1 MTSALTPWLS
11 IAKPR
16 ADIADGS
23 FDESLFA
30 ADLGLV
36 AEGLGPK
43 DYLDQYTFCEK
54 TYLTGNLRAVLT
66 ELGKRLAGDESAAG
80 VYRLQTEFGGGKTHT
95 LLSAFHIFG
104 APEKVAGTELGRQL
118 ASLLPGGIPKAKV
131 VVLDGS
137 ALKVEPVITGDGC
150 ELTSLLGHL
159 AYRLGGKSA
168 WEKVSNADRKMLGSS
183 TVELQALLAEHS
195 PCLVLLDETLE
206 YLNKSLAVAAGD
218 GNLAGVTLTFIK
230 ELVTAVTN
238 TRSVAVLATLTS
250 SRAEDYATVA
260 GLEMQDRLSRVVGRT
275 ENIVTPV
282 EGDDIFPILHRRL
295 FTSVGTPEQRREVA
309 DAYCD
314 WYHSLADALP
324 GGYSEQ
330 AYRDRIA
337 AAYPFHPELV
347 DILTNRWGSL
357 SGFQR
362 TRGALRTLAHC
373 VKALSQARS
382 ESPLIHAGDMPLAD
396 AGVRAEILRFAGE
409 SYKAALNADIIR
421 PDSKAQVE
429 DARRGGQVKDVLL
442 ATSLATT
449 AFLDSFGPDKVL
461 GASAVHILL
470 GVGRP
475 GLSRGLIEDVR
486 DTLEGLLW
494 YMRLEGGRY
503 RFTTEPNL
511 NKVVLERE
519 AAIEDRRIEQVLRD
533 TIKKVT
539 PETGELRVRP
549 WVHDSSDLPDEP
561 RLTLG
566 VLDFEH
572 RINGESTP
580 ATLAHARQILENRG
594 SVFRSNKNSAM
605 LVVADSYA
613 LTKARASAR
622 TLLALQDVEGDQ
634 VRLKRFNSEQRDQ
647 LTKRLSAARD
657 RLPHQAVM
665 AYRHLVLLGET
676 AGHVALDRI
685 DLGPAGADATITD
698 QVTSY
703 LTGADR
709 LITKLSPAAL
719 LSDRFG
725 LLPDDTDIVELDRL
739 AGYFAT
745 LVRLPKLSSRKV
757 LQAALAEG
765 CTKRVFGL
773 VSGSAPDAPDSVVRF
788 GDKLDESEIQ
798 FQPGTWL
805 VRGTFA
811 AELRKRSARG
821 AEDADTASGGGEERI
836 GSAGGNVIGA
846 YIVSEG
852 GALTADIGDRTS
864 GGETG
869 ANGDGTDTAFKKK
882 VIAVRLTLDGVAAD
896 QVRDVLRSAINPLAA
911 VGASLTV
918 NIEITADG
926 PSTGIPRE
934 VLELTVLEGL
944 RQARISAKVDLTE
957 S

>member
-1 MTSALTPWLS
+1 MTNTLTPWLS

-16 ADIADGS
+16 TDIADGS

-43 DYLDQYTFCEK
+43 DYLDPYTFCEK

-66 ELGKRLAGDESAAG
+66 ELGSRLAGDDSAAG

-104 APEKVAGTELGRQL
+104 TPEKVTGTDLGRQL
-118 ASLLPGGIPKAKV
+118 ASLLPGNRIPKAKV

-137 ALKVEPVITGDGC
+137 ALKVAPVATEDGC
-150 ELTSLLGHL
+150 HLTSLLGHL
-159 AYRLGGKSA
+159 AYRLGGKPA
-168 WEKVSNADRKMLGSS
+168 WDGVADADQKLLGSS
-183 TVELQALLAEHS
+183 TIELQALLAEHS
-195 PCLVLLDETLE
+195 PCLILIDETLE
-206 YLNKSLAVAAGD
+206 YLNKALAVAAGD

-230 ELVTAVTN
+230 ELVTAAAN
-238 TRSVAVLATLTS
+238 TRGVAVLATLTS
-250 SRAEDYATVA
+250 SRAEDYATVS

-295 FTSVGTPEQRREVA
+295 FTTVGTPEQRREVA

-314 WYHSLADALP
+314 WYQSLADALP
-324 GGYSEQ
+324 SGYSEQ

-382 ESPLIHAGDMPLAD
+382 KSALIHPGDMPLAD
-396 AGVRAEILRFAGE
+396 AGVRAEILRFAGD

-421 PDSKAQVE
+421 PDSKAQEE
-429 DARRGGQVKDVLL
+429 DARRGGQVKDAML
-442 ATSLATT
+442 ATGLATT

-461 GASAVHILL
+461 GASAVHMLL

-475 GLSRGLIEDVR
+475 GMSRGLIEDVR

-533 TIKKVT
+533 TIKKVA
-539 PETGELRVRP
+539 PETDEFRVRP
-549 WVHDSSDLPDEP
+549 WVHDSNDLPDEP

-572 RINGESTP
+572 RINGETTP
-580 ATLAHARQILENRG
+580 TTLALARQILENRG
-594 SVFRSNKNSAM
+594 SVFRSNKNSAV

-622 TLLALQDVEGDQ
+622 TLLALQDVQSDQ
-634 VRLKRFNSEQRDQ
+634 VRLKRFNAEQRDQ
-647 LTKRLSAARD
+647 LTKRLAGTQD
-657 RLPHQAVM
+657 RLPHQTVM
-665 AYRHLVLLGET
+665 AYRHLVLLGES
-676 AGHVALDRI
+676 AGQVALDRI
-685 DLGPAGADATITD
+685 DLGPAGADATITS

-709 LITKLSPAAL
+709 LIGKLSPAAL

-725 LLPDDTDIVELDRL
+725 LLPDGTDTVELDRL

-765 CTKRVFGL
+765 CARRVFGL

-788 GDKLDESEIQ
+788 GDKIDDSEIQ

-805 VRGTFA
+805 VRGTVA
-811 AELRKRSARG
+811 ADLRNRSSEAAAG
-821 AEDADTASGGGEERI
+821 IGTSSDGDTGGTGSTDGTTTGTGTAATGTGSIGGSGGGT
-836 GSAGGNVIGA
+836 SAT
-846 YIVSEG
+846 G
-852 GALTADIGDRTS
+852 GATS
-864 GGETG
+864 TG
-869 ANGDGTDTAFKKK
+869 STKKR
-882 VIAVRLTLDGVAAD
+882 VSAVRLTLDGIAAD

-911 VGASLTV
+911 VGASLEV
-918 NIEITADG
+918 DIEIRADG
-926 PSTGIPRE
+926 PATGIPRE

-944 RQARISAKVDLTE
+944 RQSGIDAKVDTTE

>member
-1 MTSALTPWLS
+1 MTSALNPWLS

-30 ADLGLV
+30 ADLGMV
-36 AEGLGPK
+36 AEGIGPK
-43 DYLDQYTFCEK
+43 DYLDPYTFCEK

-66 ELGKRLAGDESAAG
+66 ELGRRLAGDESAGG

-104 APEKVAGTELGRQL
+104 APEKVTGTDLARQL
-118 ASLLPGGIPKAKV
+118 ASVLPGGIPKAKV

-137 ALKVEPVITGDGC
+137 ALKVEPVITADGC
-150 ELTSLLGHL
+150 VLTSLLGHL
-159 AYRLGGKSA
+159 AYRLGGKSS

-183 TVELQALLAEHS
+183 TVELQTLLAEHS

-206 YLNKSLAVAAGD
+206 YLNKALAVAAGD

-230 ELVTAVTN
+230 ELVTAATN
-238 TRSVAVLATLTS
+238 CRSVAVLATLTS

-260 GLEMQDRLSRVVGRT
+260 GLEMQERLARVVGRT

-295 FTSVGTPEQRREVA
+295 FTNVGTPEQHREAA

-324 GGYSEQ
+324 SGYSEQ
-330 AYRDRIA
+330 AYRDRVA

-373 VKALSQARS
+373 VKALAQARS

-421 PDSKAQVE
+421 PDSKAQQE
-429 DARRGGQVKDVLL
+429 DVRRGGQVKDVML
-442 ATSLATT
+442 ATGLATT

-486 DTLEGLLW
+486 DSLEGLLW

-533 TIKKVT
+533 TVKKVA

-549 WVHDSSDLPDEP
+549 WVHDSADLPDEP

-566 VLDFEH
+566 VLDFDY
-572 RINGESTP
+572 RINGETTP
-580 ATLAHARQILENRG
+580 VTLAHARQILENRG
-594 SVFRSNKNSAM
+594 NVFRSNKNSSM

-647 LTKRLSAARD
+647 LTKRLGAARD

-676 AGHVALDRI
+676 AGQVALDRI
-685 DLGPAGADATITD
+685 DLGPAGANATITD

-719 LSDRFG
+719 LSERFG
-725 LLPDDTDIVELDRL
+725 LLPDGTDIVELDRL
-739 AGYFAT
+739 AGYFAM

-757 LQAALAEG
+757 LQSALAEG
-765 CTKRVFGL
+765 CAKRVFGL
-773 VSGSAPDAPDSVVRF
+773 VSGSAPDAPDSVVKF
-788 GDKLDESEIQ
+788 GSELDESEIQ

-805 VRGTFA
+805 VRGTLA
-811 AELRKRSARG
+811 AELQKRS
-821 AEDADTASGGGEERI
+821 TAGEEEVGTTLGGNGGIDPAGGTLAGPYTVSEGTSVTVGFGGSTSGGGI
-836 GSAGGNVIGA
+836 
-846 YIVSEG
+846 
-852 GALTADIGDRTS
+852 
-864 GGETG
+864 G
-869 ANGDGTDTAFKKK
+869 ANGDVTGTAFKKK
-882 VIAVRLTLDGVAAD
+882 VMAVRLTLDDVAAD
-896 QVRDVLRSAINPLAA
+896 QVRDVLRAAINPLAA

-918 NIEITADG
+918 NIEINADG

-944 RQARISAKVDLTE
+944 RQAGISAKVHLIE